1 MKELGWTAR
10 LEQAFAPHRAAG
22 LEPARVAVEH
32 KSLYVLYTARGE
44 IQATLTGRLRRDA
57 ARKSDLPAVG
67 DWVAVRDPAAARGTA
82 GRATIHAVL
91 PRTGAFVRKAA
102 GRGTDEQV
110 VAANVD
116 TVFVVTAVDGD
127 VNARRLERYLALA
140 WESGAQPVL
149 VLSKADLEQ
158 HPADTDAAI
167 AAVSLGVPT
176 HRVSAVTGA
185 GLADLRGHLAGGRTV
200 ALLGSSGVGKSTLVN
215 ALLGTARQAVAELR
229 ADGTG
234 RHTTA
239 RRELIP
245 LPPPAGGLLL
255 DTPGMRE
262 LQLWEVDAGL
272 AEAFRE
278 IRALAPGCRFRDC
291 GHDGEPGCAV
301 AAAVAAGT
309 LPADRLASYRK
320 LQAELRHLEARAD
333 PRAAAARKRDARVA
347 NKALN
352 ARLKGKHR

>member
-1 MKELGWTAR
+1 VKQLGWTTR
-10 LEQAFAPHRAAG
+10 LERAFARHRTAG

-44 IQATLTGRLRRDA
+44 VQATLAGRLRRTA
-57 ARKSDLPAVG
+57 AAKSDRPAVG
-67 DWVAVRDPAAARGTA
+67 DWVAVRVPAS

-91 PRTGAFVRKAA
+91 PRAGAFVRKAA
-102 GRGTDEQV
+102 GRGTEEQV

-116 TVFVVTAVDGD
+116 TVFVVAAVDGG

-158 HPADTDAAI
+158 RAADTDAIVAGV
-167 AAVSLGVPT
+167 ALGVPT

-185 GLADLRGHLAGGRTV
+185 GLADLLGHLADGRTV

-215 ALLGTARQAVAELR
+215 ALLGSARQAVAAVR
-229 ADGTG
+229 ADGKG
-234 RHTTA
+234 RHTTP

-245 LPPPAGGLLL
+245 LPEGGLLL

-262 LQLWEVDAGL
+262 LQMWEADAGL
-272 AEAFRE
+272 AEAFKD
-278 IRALAPGCRFRDC
+278 IGMLAPECRFRDC

-309 LPADRLASYRK
+309 LPAERLASFRK
-320 LQAELRHLEARAD
+320 LQAELRHLEARMD
-333 PRAAAARKRDARVA
+333 PRVAAARKRTARVA
-347 NKALN
+347 GKALN
-352 ARLKGKHR
+352 ARLKGKYR